1 MDADAVWTAMLGQ
14 QERTMTYIVRLSRLS
29 TALMAKL
36 NDWMDLVW
44 SHRSLLA
51 EHDLLDEAVDDVTE
65 LVELAEQMMETM
77 TTMNESSL
85 RAIQEMLGH
94 KNISTTQIYT
104 HVTNPRLRE
113 IHNKFHNRH
122 NA

>member
-14 QERTMTYIVRLSRLS
+14 QERTTTYIVRLSRLS

-36 NDWMDLVW
+36 NDWMDMVW

-85 RAIQEMLGH
+85 RAIQEI
-94 KNISTTQIYT
+94 NR
-104 HVTNPRLRE
+104 VTKL
-113 IHNKFHNRH
+113 
-122 NA
+122 